1 MGKVSS
7 KSKYKRSNIKPR
19 VAIISFPWP
28 SYAPYKFLS
37 DVLKILEPISDN
49 VVLIDGNTNRIN
61 IPSKKVEVRDIGM
74 SMHHLKDIKPTFYSA
89 ILWITKC
96 VLVQI
101 KTSLELTKHRK
112 KIDVVMFYVAYPY
125 YPLPLIVAKIFRK
138 KTVEVI
144 TRSKHNSLLPKI
156 LSLQDPLLFRLLNGI
171 SPESKALIRELGL
184 ERHKNK
190 ILPEGARFID
200 VFHYTVKKKI
210 SERKN
215 MIGFIGRIR
224 KEKGVVEF
232 VKAIPLVAREN
243 KDVEFLIGGSGDL
256 LDWVNAECNK
266 IKDDHGI
273 NIAITGWIGANLP
286 NYLNELKLLVLPTY
300 GDAFPTIIL
309 EAMACGTPVLATSIG
324 AIPDVIKDGETG
336 FILKNNS
343 PECIAENIL
352 RALNYRNLDKIVRNA
367 RKLVEEKYTYEAAVE
382 RYKAILN
389 KILEDNRTHAGA

>member
-300 GDAFPTIIL
+300 GDVLPTIIL
-309 EAMACGTPVLATSIG
+309 EAMACGTPVLATPVG
-324 AIPDVIKDGETG
+324 AIPDVIEDGKTG
-336 FILKNNS
+336 FIMEYNT
-343 PECIAENIL
+343 PECIAENII
-352 RALNYRNLDKIVRNA
+352 RALNHPNLEQIAQNA
-367 RKLVEEKYTYEAAVE
+367 RALVEKEFTFKKAVE
-382 RYKAILN
+382 RWREMVEN
-389 KILEDNRTHAGA
+389 V